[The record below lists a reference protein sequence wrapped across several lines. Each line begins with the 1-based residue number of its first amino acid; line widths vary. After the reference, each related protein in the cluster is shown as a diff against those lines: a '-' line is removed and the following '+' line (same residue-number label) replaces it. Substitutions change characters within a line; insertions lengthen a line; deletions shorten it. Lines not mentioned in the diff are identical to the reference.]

1 MNLRSDTAFWAV
13 KNGIGLAAPRLSR
26 DLHCE
31 VAIVGAGIIAA
42 LIADEL
48 VREGLSDIVLIDK
61 RGAGLG
67 STSAST
73 ALLQYEID
81 AHLTEL
87 HAMLGPQIA
96 MQAYLACIESV
107 ELLAQL
113 AAGLTQD
120 VNFALRQSLYLA
132 SRSRDVQRLEA
143 EYGARRAIGIDLK
156 LLSQAD
162 LRTRYGI
169 DRPAALLSPR
179 AAEVDPVLLTR
190 ALLRRARQGGAQLF
204 AGETVKSIE
213 ETAQGV
219 QLRTAEGSTLHARAA
234 IVCAGY
240 ESLRFLPTKIA
251 KLRSSY
257 AIVTEAPAFADNLAA
272 RPIIWET
279 ARPYVY
285 ARTTADNRTM
295 IGGEDTAYR
304 KGPVRDAFLQKKAKR
319 LHKLGSTLLGPLP
332 PIDYAWAGAFAETP
346 DTLPYIG
353 VLPEWR
359 RRVHYALC
367 YGANG
372 IVFGIQAAKML
383 SAALQ
388 GRPHPLDEVFGFSR
402 LKGRSRP
409 RARTGALQSRL
420 RTWSA
425 R

>member
-13 KNGIGLAAPRLSR
+13 KNGIGLSAPRLSR
-26 DLHCE
+26 DLRCE
-31 VAIVGAGIIAA
+31 VAIVGAGISGA
-42 LIADEL
+42 LLADEL

-87 HAMLGPQIA
+87 HATLGPQIA
-96 MQAYLACIESV
+96 MQAYLACIEGV

-113 AAGLTQD
+113 AGSLTQD

-132 SRSRDVQRLEA
+132 SRSRDVKRLEA

-162 LRTRYGI
+162 LRTRFNI
-169 DRPAALLSPR
+169 DRPGALLSAL

-204 AGETVKSIE
+204 GGETVKSIE
-213 ETAQGV
+213 ETADAV
-219 QLRTAEGSTLHARAA
+219 QLRTSEGSTLHARAA

-240 ESLRFLPTKIA
+240 ESLRFLPKKIA
-251 KLRSSY
+251 TLRSSY
-257 AIVTEAPAFADNLAA
+257 AMVTAAPAFAENLGT
-272 RPIIWET
+272 RPLIWET
-279 ARPYVY
+279 ARPYLY
-285 ARTTADNRTM
+285 ARTTADHRTM
-295 IGGEDTAYR
+295 IGGEDTALR
-304 KGPVRDAFLQKKAKR
+304 SGAVRDAYLQKKAKR

-332 PIDYAWAGAFAETP
+332 PIDYAWAGTFAETA
-346 DTLPYIG
+346 DTLPFIG
-353 VLPEWR
+353 TLPQWR

-372 IVFGIQAAKML
+372 IVFAIQAAKML
-383 SAALQ
+383 AAALQ

-402 LKGRSRP
+402 LNGAAGS
-409 RARTGALQSRL
+409 RARTRALQSRI
-420 RTWSA
+420 RAWSA